1 MAERIDLLPTGASPL
16 DHPALQ
22 AWSRLTAEP
31 SRVGKVSMLKHRAK
45 STVYRI
51 ESFGQKAS
59 LVLAKY
65 CRRTVAAHERIVYE
79 EILPGL
85 PIKCPR
91 YYGFVQGDPYDWLF
105 LEYVEGEMY
114 SRQRQDHMVLGGRW
128 LGLLHTL
135 AQRIPAAARFP
146 ELAPAH
152 YLDLLRRGHENLS
165 RYLQQVT
172 LPEPGLA
179 AIEKALS
186 LCDSLESHWNHVQR
200 WCECMPRTLVHAD
213 FKPKNIVIRS
223 VPDGLEL
230 VAFDWEHSRWGI
242 LAEDLAYID
251 LAAYYAVVQHY
262 WRDVTMQD
270 LQFMKIVGMILRGIA
285 EIYWESFK
293 FSPQWEVSTAKI
305 ERYQIRMAAVMEELK
320 LGA

>member
-1 MAERIDLLPTGASPL
+1 
-16 DHPALQ
+16 
-22 AWSRLTAEP
+22 
-31 SRVGKVSMLKHRAK
+31 
-45 STVYRI
+45 
-51 ESFGQKAS
+51 
-59 LVLAKY
+59 
-65 CRRTVAAHERIVYE
+65 
-79 EILPGL
+79 
-85 PIKCPR
+85 
-91 YYGFVQGDPYDWLF
+91 
-105 LEYVEGEMY
+105 
-114 SRQRQDHMVLGGRW
+114 
-128 LGLLHTL
+128 
-135 AQRIPAAARFP
+135 
-146 ELAPAH
+146 
-152 YLDLLRRGHENLS
+152 
-165 RYLQQVT
+165 
-172 LPEPGLA
+172 
-179 AIEKALS
+179 
-186 LCDSLESHWNHVQR
+186 
-200 WCECMPRTLVHAD
+200 MPRTLVHAD

-305 ERYQIRMAAVMEELK
+305 QRYQIRMAEVMEELK